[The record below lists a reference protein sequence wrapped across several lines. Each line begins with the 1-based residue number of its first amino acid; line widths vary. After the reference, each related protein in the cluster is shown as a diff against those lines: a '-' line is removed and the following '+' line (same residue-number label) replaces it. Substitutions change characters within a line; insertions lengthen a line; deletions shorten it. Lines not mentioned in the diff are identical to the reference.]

1 MFSNTRS
8 KKTKYSD
15 PRRKPRT
22 SSHREPVTRTYRNLS
37 SRKSKR
43 VPQPSV
49 LTSIGRP
56 SVGIV
61 ARRNPT
67 PTIRQ
72 SLRRTESTSTTL
84 HPSRQPIHFVPYAD
98 INQERREQL
107 IKKFIIKMKE
117 AQIIKKTQDKKL
129 LDNLFNSLNRNID
142 YTTDCKGE
150 TDCPITSIPLS
161 WLQENK
167 RVITLDGTCYS
178 MYIFATQP
186 ITANVFQYNPFR
198 IGTVE
203 DKSWTPPTQG
213 IIDTHFKN
221 DQIRSALK
229 VEFDAI
235 SNLDLDNLPTIRQIY
250 SNKPQPSKVGGRSS
264 RRRTRRNHR
273 KT

>member
-49 LTSIGRP
+49 RPNVAIVAQHVPVSYIPYWDLNQTRQEVHRLNREIYLKQREADIRKEQTRQKQLVAHPKPIPEMTVLDRVFTTLNP
-56 SVGIV
+56 SV
-61 ARRNPT
+61 
-67 PTIRQ
+67 
-72 SLRRTESTSTTL
+72 
-84 HPSRQPIHFVPYAD
+84 
-98 INQERREQL
+98 
-107 IKKFIIKMKE
+107 
-117 AQIIKKTQDKKL
+117 
-129 LDNLFNSLNRNID
+129 D
-142 YTTDCKGE
+142 YTKNCKGE
-150 TDCPITSIPLS
+150 TDCPITGIPLS

-167 RVITLDGTCYS
+167 RLITLDGTCYS

-203 DKSWTPPTQG
+203 DKLWTPPTQG
-213 IIDTHFKN
+213 IIDTYFKN

-235 SNLDLDNLPTIRQIY
+235 SNLDFDNLPTIRQIY
-250 SNKPQPSKVGGRSS
+250 SNKQQTSKAGGRSS